1 MLATPH
7 KQTYQCLIGL
17 CLIFGGWESFAI
29 EDLEEVII
37 TAAQSALSV
46 EDLPYSAS
54 EISRESIQRLQPRNM
69 LEVLDTVPGV
79 VLQKTANGQGSPFIR
94 GFSGYR
100 TLAMIDGIRY
110 NNSVYRDGPNEYF
123 SLIDSASLAGIELL
137 RGPASTLYGSDAVG
151 GTLNI
156 RTQSPLDSRR
166 EEGTQ
171 YLAGSQSFRYASAEH
186 SQIVRSEIHLGE
198 AQHWGLNLSYSDKN
212 FGDVDAADLG
222 VLPTT
227 GYEESVSEL
236 RFDRRINEY
245 WVFSLMHQSLMQDD
259 VWRTHSSIYSRS
271 YAGTSLGSD
280 LHRSKDQQRSLNYL
294 RLNGQGLTGLADD
307 FQLTLSRQTWGEKG
321 RRVKSSGDL
330 IEEYFDSRMTGIDLR
345 VSTELD
351 QVYWTYGA
359 DLYRDIVDTGRREYG
374 ANGELEE
381 IRIQGPVGDDSSYDL
396 LGTYVQAEWFVTDSL
411 TLTVGSRFTRTN
423 ASVGAY
429 EDPSTGEAASYSEQ
443 WNSHVSSLRASFAP
457 TDYPRWRL
465 WGGLSQSF
473 RAPNIA
479 DISRYG
485 KSRSS
490 EFEIATTELD
500 AESFTS
506 LEFGSR
512 FLGEDFDLEASF
524 YYTDIN
530 DFIASTATG
539 LERDGLSEVSKQNS
553 AGGRVY
559 GVELSTS
566 LALRQW
572 QLHAN
577 LSWLKGEL
585 EFQTQSLDTLTEP
598 FSRMMPLT
606 AHLSLERNL
615 SRNWWFQM
623 AFKHAAK
630 ADKLSRAD
638 MEDTQRIP
646 PGGTPAYT
654 VLDIRVNGSIGRH
667 IDLNMAVENVTDE
680 TYRSHGSGIN
690 EPGRS
695 LVIGM
700 DVKF

>member
-1 MLATPH
+1 MFAALQ
-7 KQTYQCLIGL
+7 KQAYQWLIGL
-17 CLIFGGWESFAI
+17 CLILCVPRGFAVG
-29 EDLEEVII
+29 DLEEVII

-46 EDLPYSAS
+46 EDLPYSVS
-54 EISRESIQRLQPRNM
+54 EISRESLQRLQPRNL

-156 RTQSPLDSRR
+156 RTQSALDFRR
-166 EEGTQ
+166 EEGAR

-186 SQIVRSEIHLGE
+186 SRIVRSELRFGE
-198 AQHWGLNLSYSDKN
+198 AQRWGLNLSYSDKN
-212 FGDVDAADLG
+212 FGDIDAADLG
-222 VLPTT
+222 ELPTT
-227 GYEESVSEL
+227 GYTEHAGEV
-236 RFDRRINEY
+236 RFDRQINEY
-245 WVFSLMHQSLMQDD
+245 WALSLMHQSLTQDD
-259 VWRTHSSIYSRS
+259 VWRTHSSIFSRS

-280 LHRSKDQQRSLNYL
+280 LHRRKDQQRSLNYL
-294 RLNGQGLTGLADD
+294 RVNGQNLNGLLDE
-307 FQLTLSRQTWGEKG
+307 FQLTLSRQTWGEEG

-330 IEEYFDSRMTGIDLR
+330 IDEYFDSRMTGIDLR
-345 VSTELD
+345 MGTELD
-351 QVYWTYGA
+351 QVHWTYGA

-374 ANGELEE
+374 ANGTLEQ
-381 IRIQGPVGDDSSYDL
+381 IRIQGPVGDDSRYDL
-396 LGTYVQAEWFVTDSL
+396 LGTYIQAEWFASESL
-411 TLTVGSRFTRTN
+411 TLTAGSRFTRTA

-429 EDPSTGEAASYSEQ
+429 EDPSTGEAASYSGL
-443 WNSHVSSLRASFAP
+443 WNSHVSSIRASFAP
-457 TDYPRWRL
+457 AGYSRWRL

-490 EFEIATTELD
+490 EFEVAATALNP
-500 AESFTS
+500 ESFTS
-506 LEFGSR
+506 IEFGSR
-512 FLGEDFDLEASF
+512 FLGEDFGVEANY
-524 YYTDIN
+524 YYTDIK
-530 DFIASTATG
+530 DFIASTVTG
-539 LERDGLSEVSKQNS
+539 LKRDGLTEVSKQNS
-553 AGGRVY
+553 AGGSIY
-559 GVELSTS
+559 GVELSTNIS
-566 LALRQW
+566 LGQW
-572 QLHAN
+572 QLRSN

-585 EFQTQSLDTLTEP
+585 EFQTPSLVTLTEP

-606 AHLSLERNL
+606 ANASIERSLSEK
-615 SRNWWFQM
+615 WWFQM
-623 AFKHAAK
+623 AIKHAAK

-638 MEDTQRIP
+638 IEDTQRIP

-654 VLDIRVNGSIGRH
+654 VLDIRVKGSIGRH
-667 IDLNMAVENVTDE
+667 IHLNMALENANNE

-695 LVIGM
+695 LVVGM
-700 DVKF
+700 DLKF